1 MTDIP
6 ERVDLNWIARTLAS
20 MRQDLRAVRDDMDV
34 MAAIVRR
41 IDNNQSAFR
50 EELRALFDLHRS
62 LRTRVEAIE
71 SDDGRPSDARAWTT
85 SSSR

>member
-6 ERVDLNWIARTLAS
+6 ERVDLNWIARTLVS
-20 MRQDLRAVRDDMDV
+20 MRQDLRAVRDGMDV

-50 EELRALFDLHRS
+50 EELRAHFDLHRS

-71 SDDGRPSDARAWTT
+71 SDDGPAV
-85 SSSR
+85 